1 MTYNTINL
9 SQKDF
14 ITGYVPIV
22 KQSSNIRD
30 GYKRSAATCHFQREH
45 NPVHISFNQLTFH
58 VEEATHDEPRWILS
72 IH

>member
-1 MTYNTINL
+1 MTYNPINL
-9 SQKDF
+9 NRKNF
-14 ITGYVPIV
+14 IIGYVPIV

-30 GYKRSAATCHFQREH
+30 GYKRSTAICHFQREH
-45 NPVHISFNQLTFH
+45 NPVHIDFNQLTFH

>member
-1 MTYNTINL
+1 MTYNLINL
-9 SQKDF
+9 NRKNF
-14 ITGYVPIV
+14 IIGYVPIV

-30 GYKRSAATCHFQREH
+30 GYKRSAAICHFGRKH
-45 NPVHISFNQLTFH
+45 NPVHIDFNQLTFH